1 MIPALLLLS
10 ALAADPPPAEKVV
23 TPPPAADTPH
33 QVIQRAIDAVGPIE
47 AAPNLRAVG
56 TVDDARAGRTEFE
69 LLAIAGTPRRI
80 LLRQKLADGRTM
92 EMGCNDE
99 TGWMR
104 PPSGGPPVAMEPA
117 AVSTVTSALLPN
129 RMMLA
134 IADRFPIRRMGP
146 VEEVPGGTA
155 ACRRLE
161 LEDRDGERGQAWF
174 DLETSHLRLLRTGT
188 GASQASLTV
197 AAWRRSGPLEMPV
210 WLVTRRG
217 DETVT
222 TRFTTIELEPIPP
235 ERFAP
240 PADLPRSGH

>member
-1 MIPALLLLS
+1 MIPALLLL
-10 ALAADPPPAEKVV
+10 AAIATDPPPAQKVV
-23 TPPPAADTPH
+23 ATPPTTATPH
-33 QVIQRAIDAVGPIE
+33 QVIQRAIDAVGPLE

-56 TVDDARAGRTEFE
+56 SVDDARGGRTEFE

-80 LLRQKLADGRTM
+80 LLRQKTADGRTL
-92 EMGCNDE
+92 EMGCNGE

-104 PPSGGPPVAMEPA
+104 PPAGGPPVEMEPA
-117 AVSTVTSALLPN
+117 AISTVTSALLPN

-134 IADRFPIRRMGP
+134 IADRFPVRRMGP

-155 ACRRLE
+155 ACQRLE
-161 LEDRDGERGQAWF
+161 LEDRDGTRGQAWF
-174 DLETSHLRLLRTGT
+174 DLETGHLRLLRTGT
-188 GASQASLTV
+188 GASQESLSV
-197 AAWRRSGPLEMPV
+197 AAWRRTGQLEMPI

-240 PADLPRSGH
+240 PTDLPRSAE